1 MFSHPSKCVNLD
13 KKIMSGNTDYFNIN
27 LHLSEEQRLI
37 QMATRDW
44 VNKFVKPIIE
54 DHFQKE
60 ETPTDLI
67 KELSEIGA
75 FGMILPQ
82 EYGGIGADFISFG
95 LMMQELERGD
105 SSIRVISSIQTSLV
119 MYAIYK
125 FGSEEQRN
133 KYLPKLATGEM
144 LGAFG
149 LSEPSFGSNPSG
161 MHTYFREEGDKLVIN
176 GSKMWI
182 GNATAADIA
191 IVWAK
196 GPSGN
201 VQGLIIETDNITNFT
216 TTIIKEKW
224 SFRASKTGE
233 LVFSDSEI
241 SNAQLLQNST
251 SIKDAYECLNIGRY
265 AVAWGSI
272 GIAMECY
279 ETALQY
285 SVERLQFGKP
295 IASKQLIQKKLT
307 DMVTEITKAQCLT
320 YQLGVL
326 MDKGK
331 ANFQQISMA
340 KRSNVK
346 MAQVVAREARQVLGG
361 MGITSDYPIMRH
373 MINIETLIT
382 YQGTNEIH
390 ELITGRDIT
399 GIDAL

>member
-1 MFSHPSKCVNLD
+1 
-13 KKIMSGNTDYFNIN
+13 MSGNTDYYNIKI
-27 LHLSEEQRLI
+27 HLSEEQQLI

-44 VNKFVKPIIE
+44 VNKYVKPIIE

-60 ETPTDLI
+60 ETPSYLI
-67 KELSEIGA
+67 KELSGIGA
-75 FGMILPQ
+75 FGLIFPE
-82 EYGGIGADFISFG
+82 EYGGIGADYISFG

-125 FGSEEQRN
+125 FGSEEQRK
-133 KYLPKLATGEM
+133 KYLPKLATGEY

-149 LSEPSFGSNPSG
+149 LSEPSFGSNPSA
-161 MHTYFREEGDKLVIN
+161 MHTYFREEGDGLVIN

-196 GPSGN
+196 DSSGQ
-201 VQGLIIETDNITNFT
+201 VRGLIIETKNITNFT

-233 LVFSDSEI
+233 LVFSDSVI
-241 SNAQLLQNST
+241 SKAQLLKKSA

-285 SVERLQFGKP
+285 AVERLQFGKP

-326 MDKGK
+326 MDNEE

-340 KRSNVK
+340 KRNNVK
-346 MAQVVAREARQVLGG
+346 MAQAVAREARQILGG